1 MYLLL
6 RCSAAVQARDQ
17 LSNPRLN
24 GGDTFQVLLLPVTQK
39 LNPPALI
46 TAAATP
52 VTHPKPAALTSSH
65 SGSNGS
71 SGGRHQ
77 SGSNGSGAAR
87 LLGRGSEDDSSSASS
102 SGASVGYEGYLPRPA
117 AAVVEAVAVGDVQDR
132 GDGTYSCSYSYTVA
146 GAYQLHVMNGEL
158 PVAFTPM
165 LSCCCNRP
173 IPSLSH
179 NMLDVLQ

>member
-24 GGDTFQVLLLPVTQK
+24 GGDTFEVLLLPVTQK